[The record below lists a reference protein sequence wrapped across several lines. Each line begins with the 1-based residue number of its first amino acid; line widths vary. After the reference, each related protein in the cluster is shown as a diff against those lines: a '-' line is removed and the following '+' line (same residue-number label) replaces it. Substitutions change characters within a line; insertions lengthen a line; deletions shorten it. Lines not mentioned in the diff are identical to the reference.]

1 MAGFIRAFL
10 GTLAAGFIFQN
21 PTVLCFA
28 AGTVTGVYL
37 GQRYELPDIGATV
50 QRGMDYWKEV
60 EHELKKPKSDGPR

>member
-21 PTVLCFA
+21 PSVLCFA

-37 GQRYELPDIGATV
+37 GQRYELPDVGATI
-50 QRGMDYWKEV
+50 QRCVVKLFRFGAKED
-60 EHELKKPKSDGPR
+60 LTRLD